1 MPRKIT
7 ITKQMIFDAAFELL
21 KEEGIDNVTARKLAV
36 KIGCSTQPIFRVY
49 DGMEQLHAEL
59 FVNAMDYFD
68 SYYIRFPRKSEVPF
82 VNLGLAFIQ
91 FAVQEPRLFQV
102 LFLQKERQGKQ
113 LYEILNGKTEA
124 VKMEFMQASRNGSK
138 NPGDLFTK
146 MWIFIHGAACMTI
159 TGDYD
164 LNENDTIKLL
174 EEVCKAFLK

>member
-1 MPRKIT
+1 MPRKVT
-7 ITKQMIFDAAFELL
+7 ITRQMIFDAAFELL
-21 KEEGIDNVTARKLAV
+21 RTEGVENVTARKLAV

-49 DGMEQLHAEL
+49 EGMEQLNGEL
-59 FVNAMDYFD
+59 FICAMEFFD
-68 SYYIRFPRKSEVPF
+68 AYYVRFPKKSTVPF
-82 VNLGLAFIQ
+82 VNLGMAYIK
-91 FAVQEPRLFQV
+91 FAIQEPKLFYV

-124 VKMEFMQASRNGSK
+124 VKMEFLQASRNCAK

-164 LNENDTIKLL
+164 LNENDTIQLL
-174 EEVCKAFLK
+174 EDVCKSFL